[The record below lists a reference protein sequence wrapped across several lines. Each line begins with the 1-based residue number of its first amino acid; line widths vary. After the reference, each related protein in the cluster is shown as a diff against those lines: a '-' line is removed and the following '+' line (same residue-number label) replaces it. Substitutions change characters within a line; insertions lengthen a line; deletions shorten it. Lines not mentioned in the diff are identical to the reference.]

1 MKVYSLLLSI
11 VLSCCSAESDS
22 HDNPP
27 ADMTTVIP
35 TEPNMDVAN
44 PMKLEMEDETLWKK
58 EVLELLRELILVQ
71 REIAKGQVQ
80 MVQQLAVLETQ
91 GSQQILDLQNVA
103 RHQSLLVENHQALLL
118 QTSRIA
124 TNMQEIAKNPAA

>member
-1 MKVYSLLLSI
+1 MNAE
-11 VLSCCSAESDS
+11 VLTSVIFTTGDS

-91 GSQQILDLQNVA
+91 V
-103 RHQSLLVENHQALLL
+103 
-118 QTSRIA
+118 SRV
-124 TNMQEIAKNPAA
+124 KFKF